1 MATFVLFS
9 LDTDTCYWRKFLTEF
24 CHFIKPIN
32 LQLVV
37 MIAVRKALDKV
48 FTSSELKILDDILP
62 HFTRHERLD
71 DEASHLRTDSS
82 LSQSHC
88 QSFQS

>member
-1 MATFVLFS
+1 M
-9 LDTDTCYWRKFLTEF
+9 
-24 CHFIKPIN
+24 IKPIN

-71 DEASHLRTDSS
+71 DEASHLRV
-82 LSQSHC
+82 LGLFHNC
-88 QSFQS
+88 LNLIFKVFNNK

>member
-1 MATFVLFS
+1 M
-9 LDTDTCYWRKFLTEF
+9 
-24 CHFIKPIN
+24 N

-37 MIAVRKALDKV
+37 MIAVRKGLDKV

-71 DEASHLRTDSS
+71 DEVSHLSVVG
-82 LSQSHC
+82 LVHQCLNFILKVFNHK
-88 QSFQS
+88 

>member
-1 MATFVLFS
+1 M
-9 LDTDTCYWRKFLTEF
+9 
-24 CHFIKPIN
+24 N

-37 MIAVRKALDKV
+37 MIAVRKGLDKV

-71 DEASHLRTDSS
+71 DEASHTSVLI
-82 LSQSHC
+82 LVHHC
-88 QSFQS
+88 LNLISNVFNQV